1 MLTDSLIFFFFFLSN
16 FRFGTNDRKK
26 MIGLQLCLAELWQL
40 SIVPPLWDVHRRLR
54 VDLTSTTFLTF
65 PTLMGSILLCVVCGT
80 VITVVSMKVPAGSKS
95 LSCIN
100 KGCFVRVLLAVMCLS
115 GNSCLMAARVSL
127 VGSRMKECRQ
137 TGLYFNIASFYGHR
151 AESYIDLNLIM
162 ILLAL
167 IKFVYFQRFRL
178 HTETEKEGKENKLV
192 WGWIVLH
199 VI

>member
-1 MLTDSLIFFFFFLSN
+1 
-16 FRFGTNDRKK
+16 
-26 MIGLQLCLAELWQL
+26 
-40 SIVPPLWDVHRRLR
+40 
-54 VDLTSTTFLTF
+54 
-65 PTLMGSILLCVVCGT
+65 MGSILLCVVCGT

-127 VGSRMKECRQ
+127 VGSRMKERRQ
-137 TGLYFNIASFYGHR
+137 AGLYFNIAAIYGHR

-178 HTETEKEGKENKLV
+178 HTETEKRGQRKQISVRVDCVARNIRGVTSGRDHRELLA
-192 WGWIVLH
+192 ISFFLLLF
-199 VI
+199 